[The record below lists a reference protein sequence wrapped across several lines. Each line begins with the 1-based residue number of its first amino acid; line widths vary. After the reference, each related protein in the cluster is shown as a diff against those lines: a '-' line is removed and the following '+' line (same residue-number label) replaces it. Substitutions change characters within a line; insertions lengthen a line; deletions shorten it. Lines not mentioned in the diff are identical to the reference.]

1 MSTTIAQEY
10 YGVNCVVFTTGDALS
25 GREKLAR
32 DHGFD
37 MVPPT
42 DISIDDDT
50 ELDGFSRFTYDSFGN
65 SYKEIIDNLVSAN
78 DKIVYTHPITEVE
91 CEANKE
97 QEEYLRKYYKND
109 IAVKLKGL
117 KEAPKTPKIM
127 KEVVGEPI
135 SVAPPVVT
143 SQLTHAAA
151 KPKAVAPKQNV
162 PDVSH
167 MHIPDRG
174 FIQQPTPEKPLVVT
188 VDSPEVMVSPLAAVV
203 NASLNSPAPTAPQQT
218 APLAA
223 ATEAI
228 AQQQAVQQPQP
239 SLVAIP
245 AAQQQM
251 IPEQVATQDALP
263 IATDMI
269 SSSDD
274 PHAIFPFL
282 NDLDFKICAG
292 GKFVVLYEWAS
303 GLLKVNVSSIE
314 DPNTTLDNYS
324 LTLDL
329 AGYIVG
335 PSAKWWPG
343 VKHEDGPVDF
353 KKAYKY
359 DLNAIGIYLAGE
371 EIPTKYVYFNDE
383 VGKLNKLF
391 DLRSVFTFDGVTDAV
406 AQDIFKKAKDVF
418 GKLSTRLTKDYPNA
432 RFTMVKYTNKDSFE
446 LEASP
451 QVYAYIGGP
460 SANPEGTAAK
470 IQVAGNKQPKL
481 FK

>member
-37 MVPPT
+37 MVPPA

-50 ELDGFSRFTYDSFGN
+50 AMDGFARFTYDPYGN
-65 SYKEIIDNLVSAN
+65 SYKEIIDGLVSAN
-78 DKIVYTHPITEVE
+78 DKIIYTHSITKIE
-91 CEANKE
+91 CEADEE
-97 QEEYLRKYYKND
+97 QEKYLRKYYKED
-109 IAVKLKGL
+109 IDAKLKEL
-117 KEAPKTPKIM
+117 KKAPKSQKPIQET
-127 KEVVGEPI
+127 VGEPV
-135 SVAPPVVT
+135 SVAPPVIG
-143 SQLTHAAA
+143 SQLNHATT
-151 KPKAVAPKQNV
+151 KPKAAAPKQNV
-162 PDVSH
+162 PDVSR

-174 FIQQPTPEKPLVVT
+174 FFQQPTPENPLVVT
-188 VDSPEVMVSPLAAVV
+188 VDSPDVMVSPLADVI
-203 NASLNSPAPTAPQQT
+203 NASLNDLVDTPPQQV

-228 AQQQAVQQPQP
+228 AQQPILPQPQP

-245 AAQQQM
+245 VVPQQV
-251 IPEQVATQDALP
+251 IPEQVVVQDTLP
-263 IATDMI
+263 IAADMI
-269 SSSDD
+269 DSTDD
-274 PHAIFPFL
+274 PRVIFPFL
-282 NDLDFKICAG
+282 NDLDNKISAD
-292 GKFVVLYEWAS
+292 GKFVVTYEWAS
-303 GLLKVNVSSIE
+303 GLLKVNVSSID

-329 AGYIVG
+329 AGYIVS

-343 VKHEDGPVDF
+343 VKHENGPVDF

-359 DLNAIGIYLAGE
+359 DLDAIGIYLAGE
-371 EIPTKYVYFNDE
+371 EIPAEYVHFNDE

-451 QVYAYIGGP
+451 QVYAYTGGP
-460 SANPEGTAAK
+460 SANPKGTAAK